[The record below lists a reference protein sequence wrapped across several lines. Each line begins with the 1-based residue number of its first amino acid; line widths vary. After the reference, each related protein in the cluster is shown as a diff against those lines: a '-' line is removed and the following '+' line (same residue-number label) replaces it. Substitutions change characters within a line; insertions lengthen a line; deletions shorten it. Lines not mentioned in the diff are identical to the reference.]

1 VVSHPIP
8 HGVEVLATMLGVEV
22 HKRADFVNPP
32 LAKDAGVEGAHQLLA
47 EDVYAM
53 TCSGKKM
60 L

>member
-1 VVSHPIP
+1 
-8 HGVEVLATMLGVEV
+8 MLGVEV

-53 TCSGKKM
+53 TCTGKKM